1 MKTILGLL
9 IFIVVFSIQ
18 IEPLQASTYQSYQEI
33 TFDRQGKKLLRDFS
47 DFDYIRLY
55 DQLKGR
61 RFWGWRTTT
70 HMKNE
75 PVTFTKETLY
85 RIENDGTTPIMQSY
99 SFKTTEQKTKQV
111 SASGSI
117 AIDLSGD
124 ISRFKAGLDSEIETG
139 FEIETKTTLEEVIN
153 IDIEID
159 PMTALH
165 IAIYG
170 EGRIS
175 NGVGRQY
182 RFFRNVR
189 EGGWEVFTL
198 TTEYY
203 AIIKE
208 RLHD

>member
-9 IFIVVFSIQ
+9 LLIVVFSMQ
-18 IEPLQASTYQSYQEI
+18 VEPLEASTYQSYQKI
-33 TFDRQGKKLLRDFS
+33 TFDKQGKKLLRDFS
-47 DFDYIRLY
+47 DFDYIKLY

-61 RFWGWRTTT
+61 RFWGWRTATY
-70 HMKNE
+70 MKNE
-75 PVTFTKETLY
+75 PVRFTKETLY

-99 SFKTTEQKTKQV
+99 SFKTTEQQTKQI

-117 AIDLSGD
+117 AVDLSGNV
-124 ISRFKAGLDSEIETG
+124 SKFKAGLDGEIETG
-139 FEIETKTTLEEVIN
+139 FDIKTETTLEEVIEL
-153 IDIEID
+153 DIEID
-159 PMTALH
+159 PMTALR

-170 EGRIS
+170 EGRIT

-208 RLHD
+208 RLDD